1 MAGSRRRR
9 RAPSQVGKAFGIGR
23 FADLG
28 AEVFDV
34 GVLDSAVFEAGI
46 FEAGAFDAEVFDTE
60 VFEDMDDDFGPAC
73 RGFLNFLFLRDRL
86 MDRGLVQRRF

>member
-9 RAPSQVGKAFGIGR
+9 RAPSQVGKALGIGR

-46 FEAGAFDAEVFDTE
+46 FDVEVFDAE
-60 VFEDMDDDFGPAC
+60 VFEDMDDDFDPVC
-73 RGFLNFLFLRDRL
+73 RDFLSFLFLRDRL
-86 MDRGLVQRRF
+86 MDRGLVQRRFKSRSC